1 MVNITHSFGGMPVY
15 FLRFNPDDYASF
27 KGSPEAIAK
36 RHELLF
42 YYIRDIHEG
51 TVSLPT
57 ALLSVFY
64 MYFDGWKTIRDE
76 TWTVIL
82 PFS

>member
-1 MVNITHSFGGMPVY
+1 M
-15 FLRFNPDDYASF
+15 
-27 KGSPEAIAK
+27 KGSSETIAT

-42 YYIRDIHEG
+42 YYIRDIHDG
-51 TVSLPT
+51 IVSLPT

-76 TWTVIL
+76 EWTVVL